1 MFEKYRDSIKH
12 IVTLAKIQNV
22 KEVIHRGTL
31 NRESQEPSCRIS
43 SKTYEHAE
51 DTLFQWDY

>member
-22 KEVIHRGTL
+22 KEVTL